1 VPLIAVCVNDRE
13 TATRIVDLINEQFPD
28 TKLYVRSYDRTHT
41 LDLIKKGVNFELR
54 ETLESALSFGRA
66 ALEGLGLDSEL
77 AAQVQDDVRRRDLER
92 LALQQAGGLLV
103 GTDVWLRKPRP
114 EPLVVPGR
122 RAKGI
127 NPEAETIIRE
137 SERKETAG

>member
-1 VPLIAVCVNDRE
+1 MV
-13 TATRIVDLINEQFPD
+13 NEQFPD

-41 LDLIKKGVNFELR
+41 LELIAKGVNYELR
-54 ETLESALSFGRA
+54 DTFESALSFGRS
-66 ALEGLGLDSEL
+66 ALEGLGVDAER
-77 AAQVQDDVRRRDLER
+77 AQAVEDEVRKRDLER
-92 LALQQAGGLLV
+92 LALQQAGGLLAGV
-103 GTDVWLRKPRP
+103 DILLNKPKPRP

-127 NPEAETIIRE
+127 NPEAETIIRK